1 MIRFFDIIFSLL
13 GIIILLPFMIP
24 IIILLK
30 LTGEH
35 DIFYIQKR
43 IGVGEKEF
51 GLYKFATML
60 RNSSKMSGGLFTS
73 ENDSRILPLGKFLR
87 KTKINEIP
95 QILNIFLGQMSLV
108 GSRPQVPSHFD
119 YYSDEVKS
127 KIKNLRPG
135 LTGVG
140 SIIFRNEEDVLSKLG
155 EDKDNYYKSIIVPYK
170 GELEVWYSN
179 NKTILLYFK
188 IIIATFL
195 VVLFPKSTYFK
206 KILANIPSP
215 PPELKNIVTA

>member
-127 KIKNLRPG
+127 KIKNLRPS

-140 SIIFRNEEDVLSKLG
+140 SIVFRNEEDVLSKLG

>member
-1 MIRFFDIIFSLL
+1 
-13 GIIILLPFMIP
+13 MIP

>member
-127 KIKNLRPG
+127 KIKNLRPS

-140 SIIFRNEEDVLSKLG
+140 SIVLAQL
-155 EDKDNYYKSIIVPYK
+155 
-170 GELEVWYSN
+170 
-179 NKTILLYFK
+179 
-188 IIIATFL
+188 
-195 VVLFPKSTYFK
+195 
-206 KILANIPSP
+206 
-215 PPELKNIVTA
+215 

>member
-51 GLYKFATML
+51 GLYKFATMQ
-60 RNSSKMSGGLFTS
+60 RNSSKMAGGLFTS

-140 SIIFRNEEDVLSKLG
+140 SIVFRNEEDVLSKLG